1 MPAVIILVWLFF
13 SLFWGSLCKVIAG
26 NKGLRQ
32 RNAYWLGFLLW
43 FIGLIV
49 VIASSPEQSH
59 SVEQP
64 ARVAAQRLAPATAMS
79 VADEIEKLA
88 RLRDA
93 GDLTPEQYEAQRARL
108 LS

>member
-1 MPAVIILVWLFF
+1 MGLVIFGWLFF

-32 RNAYWLGFLLW
+32 RNAYWLGFFLW
-43 FIGLIV
+43 FIGLII
-49 VIASSPEQSH
+49 VIASNPGQPLG
-59 SVEQP
+59 VEQP
-64 ARVAAQRLAPATAMS
+64 ATVAAKHLTPTPTLS

-93 GDLTPEQYEAQRARL
+93 GELTSDQYEAQRARL
-108 LS
+108 LG